1 MRQQQRSSMGVED
14 RDWWKDAQHKRDG
27 TDAPRPTRFGRA
39 VDRRPAAPLDD
50 QGLTRGLKWG
60 PLAIV
65 AFWLVIMGVVYG
77 GIKMVMKP
85 REITISMSGEMTI
98 PRSRDGH
105 FYVPGR
111 IAGQPVVFL
120 VDTGASYVTVSQEF
134 ASHAGISG
142 GTPTRFRTANGVIDG
157 AILNDVPVSV
167 GPAAVYRDRVAIGLV
182 GIERDSALLGQS
194 FLSKFQVTLTGNEM
208 VLRRQ

>member
-1 MRQQQRSSMGVED
+1 MGVED

-157 AILNDVPVSV
+157 AILSDVPVSV
-167 GPAAVYRDRVAIGLV
+167 GPAAVSGVRVAIGLV